1 MSFDKYKNSGFY
13 KATNISTL
21 QEQLAQY
28 AVDDAT
34 LRQQAQALYQPTYD
48 ATKLSYQN
56 QLAEL
61 MTGQESQLRQINQSY
76 DKGLNTLNNNLLK
89 RGFGRS
95 SLVATQGVAMENQ
108 RAQAIGDKTSE
119 YLAQQRSIGSQIQQL
134 DASYAQQIE
143 ARINELRTQN
153 QTAATQLQLQIA
165 ELQYNGY
172 LAYMANQKKSSGG
185 GGSSK
190 SSGSGGTKYN
200 GSITGD
206 PLSTLY
212 TVNSGG
218 SSSTIVGAANA
229 SAANTT
235 VKAKEAATAKKAA
248 ASIRSSSKAKATK
261 IGIQYK

>member
-1 MSFDKYKNSGFY
+1 VNQVSFDKYLSSGYY
-13 KATNISTL
+13 KATNISAL

-28 AVDDAT
+28 AVDEAT
-34 LRQQAQALYQPTYD
+34 LRQQAEAQYQPTYD

-56 QLAEL
+56 QLNEL
-61 MTGQESQLRQINQSY
+61 MTGQESQLRQINKSY
-76 DKGLNTLNNNLLK
+76 DNSHVALNNDLLR

-95 SLVATQGVAMENQ
+95 SLVATSGVALENQ

-172 LAYMANQKKSSGG
+172 LAYMANQKKSSG
-185 GGSSK
+185 
-190 SSGSGGTKYN
+190 
-200 GSITGD
+200 
-206 PLSTLY
+206 
-212 TVNSGG
+212 
-218 SSSTIVGAANA
+218 
-229 SAANTT
+229 
-235 VKAKEAATAKKAA
+235 
-248 ASIRSSSKAKATK
+248 SSSKKSSTSPAPKPDNNAAKIEELKKNYNTGKSQSEWTALDSDIARWSAYAVAQLSK
-261 IGIQYK
+261 K

>member
-1 MSFDKYKNSGFY
+1 VNQVSFDKYKNSGFY
-13 KATNISTL
+13 KATNIATL

-89 RGFGRS
+89 RGLGRS

-119 YLAQQRSIGSQIQQL
+119 YLAQQRSISSQIQQL

-185 GGSSK
+185 GSSK
-190 SSGSGGTKYN
+190 SSGSKISVTNPGGDVDDYN
-200 GSITGD
+200 IGAD
-206 PLSTLY
+206 AL
-212 TVNSGG
+212 VNP
-218 SSSTIVGAANA
+218 AR
-229 SAANTT
+229 
-235 VKAKEAATAKKAA
+235 KAA
-248 ASIRSSSKAKATK
+248 HQKDMAAQAKARADAK
-261 IGIQYK
+261 IYSDLKNMAASR